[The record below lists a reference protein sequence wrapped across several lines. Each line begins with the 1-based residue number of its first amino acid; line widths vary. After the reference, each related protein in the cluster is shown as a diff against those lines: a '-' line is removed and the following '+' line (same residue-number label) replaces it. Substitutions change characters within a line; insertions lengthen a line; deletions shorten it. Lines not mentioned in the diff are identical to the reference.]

1 MLGKNYSTEML
12 ISNESQALF
21 FSPELKK
28 KKKATQPKWPQ
39 LTQPFLEPVDPGA
52 NFSVSKT
59 SKLFRGREWGW
70 GGVGEADSVIEV
82 VMETVNLQ
90 RIFWTVSPNSCCV
103 LSLSTTC

>member
-1 MLGKNYSTEML
+1 MLGKNYSTETL
-12 ISNESQALF
+12 ISNESQALL

-28 KKKATQPKWPQ
+28 KIATQPKWPQ
-39 LTQPFLEPVDPGA
+39 LTQLFLEPVDAGA

-59 SKLFRGREWGW
+59 SSKLSRGGGRGR
-70 GGVGEADSVIEV
+70 GEADSVIEV

-103 LSLSTTC
+103 LPLSTTC